1 MQMQVGVEPDTSK
14 QFPMG
19 EVLFQKV
26 GAVLESHVSVG
37 MLREKIQKVNSD
49 YALAISE
56 TDKVN
61 TKRTLELHKEFVE
74 YLIAS
79 HGTDQMVI
87 RSPWTKISQIP
98 GDENKYQMVYESA
111 GTVPVS
117 VDVVEIAG
125 KHGSFRFAS
134 PTLSNAEIKKY
145 AQFMVRT
152 VFNNF
157 MFRETTIEDKI
168 NRARATE
175 PLWKSND
182 KLLQMWIDNVN
193 LENNH
198 ENGINMHFD
207 GTFVATLMKFA
218 NDVNIIL
225 NLIRLVDLM
234 PKDT

>member
-1 MQMQVGVEPDTSK
+1 MQMQVGVDPDTSK

-74 YLIAS
+74 YLIVF

-87 RSPWTKISQIP
+87 RSPWSSIQQTET
-98 GDENKYQMVYESA
+98 GGNVMVSTYGETA
-111 GTVPVS
+111 TAP
-117 VDVVEIAG
+117 VDVIASG
-125 KHGSFRFAS
+125 GSGCFKFGVKD
-134 PTLSNAEIKKY
+134 LSDAEIKKY

-182 KLLQMWIDNVN
+182 KLLQMWIDNVY
-193 LENNH
+193 LEDNH